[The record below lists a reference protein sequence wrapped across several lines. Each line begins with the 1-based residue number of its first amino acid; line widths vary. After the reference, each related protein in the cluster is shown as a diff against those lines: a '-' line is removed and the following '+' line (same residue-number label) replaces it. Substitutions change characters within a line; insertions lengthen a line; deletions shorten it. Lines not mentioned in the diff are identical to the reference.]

1 MEVKEIFDPK
11 TFTLTYVVYDSHT
24 KDAVI
29 IDPVLDFDPLTW
41 RYATRSADA
50 VDEVIKARAL
60 KVHWILDTHAHA
72 DHLSGMEV
80 LKERFGAATAIGKEI
95 TFVQSYF
102 KQIYNLPDTLP
113 VDGRQW
119 SRLLDD
125 GDVLNAGSLSI
136 KVLHTPGHTPACMSY
151 VIGDAVFTGDAL
163 FMPDYGTG
171 RCDFPNGSAEAMYRS
186 VKEKLYTL
194 PKETRVFVG
203 HDYMPDGREMK
214 FETTIAES
222 MAYNVQLNERTTMA
236 EFVSFRQKRDR
247 LLDPPALILQSL
259 QVNID
264 AGRMPP
270 AEPNGR
276 VYLKMPINFLGRS

>member
-11 TFTLTYVVYDSHT
+11 TFTLTYVVYDPDT

-41 RYATRSADA
+41 RYATRSADT
-50 VDEVIKARAL
+50 VEEIVKARGL
-60 KVHWILDTHAHA
+60 KIHWILDTHAHA

-80 LKERFGAATAIGKEI
+80 LRERFGAPTAIGKEI

-102 KQIYNLPDTLP
+102 KKAYNLPDTFP

-125 GDVLNAGSLSI
+125 EDVLEAGSLRI
-136 KVLHTPGHTPACMSY
+136 RAIHTPGHTPACMSY

-186 VKEKLYTL
+186 VKEKLYSL
-194 PKETRVFVG
+194 PKDTTVFVG

-214 FETTIAES
+214 FETTIGES
-222 MAYNVQLNERTTMA
+222 MTNNVQLSDRTTMA
-236 EFVSFRQKRDR
+236 EFVAFRQKRDR
-247 LLDPPALILQSL
+247 LLDPPVLILQSL

-264 AGRMPP
+264 AGKIPE
-270 AEPNGR
+270 AEANGR
-276 VYLKMPINFLGRS
+276 SYLKMPLNFLGRS